1 MWRKKLFCS
10 DCSVALARIIS
21 LAFSRKDPMKMRC
34 QYVIRSES
42 QYVSE
47 HFFSQKKQNKKN
59 KKNSVFMKL
68 YFKVA
73 GLQRTPLSVQ
83 NLTFGLSKKFKK
95 NYP

>member
-1 MWRKKLFCS
+1 
-10 DCSVALARIIS
+10 
-21 LAFSRKDPMKMRC
+21 MRC

-47 HFFSQKKQNKKN
+47 HFFSQKKTKQ
-59 KKNSVFMKL
+59 KKNSVFLKL
-68 YFKVA
+68 YIKVA

>member
-1 MWRKKLFCS
+1 MIVWQKKLICS
-10 DCSVALARIIS
+10 DCLVALARIIS

-47 HFFSQKKQNKKN
+47 HFFSQKKKTH
-59 KKNSVFMKL
+59 SVFLKL
-68 YFKVA
+68 YIKVA

>member
-1 MWRKKLFCS
+1 
-10 DCSVALARIIS
+10 
-21 LAFSRKDPMKMRC
+21 MRC

-47 HFFSQKKQNKKN
+47 HFFSQKKNKKH
-59 KKNSVFMKL
+59 SVFLKP
-68 YFKVA
+68 YIKVA

>member
-1 MWRKKLFCS
+1 MIVWQKKLICS
-10 DCSVALARIIS
+10 DCLVALARIIS

-47 HFFSQKKQNKKN
+47 HFFSQKKKKH
-59 KKNSVFMKL
+59 SVFLKP
-68 YFKVA
+68 YIKVA

>member
-1 MWRKKLFCS
+1 
-10 DCSVALARIIS
+10 
-21 LAFSRKDPMKMRC
+21 MRC

-47 HFFSQKKQNKKN
+47 HFFSQKNKKQ
-59 KKNSVFMKL
+59 KKNSVFLKL
-68 YFKVA
+68 YIKVA

>member
-1 MWRKKLFCS
+1 
-10 DCSVALARIIS
+10 
-21 LAFSRKDPMKMRC
+21 MRC

-47 HFFSQKKQNKKN
+47 HFFSQKKTP
-59 KKNSVFMKL
+59 SVFLKF
-68 YFKVA
+68 YIKVA

-83 NLTFGLSKKFKK
+83 NLTFGLSRKIQK